1 MDNNESK
8 IDTIVQNIY
17 YNHPVQIQITCFEML
32 MKLFKNIINNPT
44 EEKFR
49 NFKITN
55 EAIKS
60 KILVIPE
67 ILDLIKTLGYINKND
82 DKDILTFTD
91 TSVKLVEFVYE
102 LLNTKVIMLEH
113 KLTKPQTP
121 PKKEEVEQ
129 EGCYKIKLLVYD
141 ISNGKLY
148 ILTILLYCV

>member
-1 MDNNESK
+1 
-8 IDTIVQNIY
+8 
-17 YNHPVQIQITCFEML
+17 ML

-67 ILDLIKTLGYINKND
+67 ILDLIITLGYINKND

-102 LLNTKVIMLEH
+102 LLNTKVIMLD
-113 KLTKPQTP
+113 
-121 PKKEEVEQ
+121 
-129 EGCYKIKLLVYD
+129 YLLKRIEYH
-141 ISNGKLY
+141 
-148 ILTILLYCV
+148 